1 MTHICSTFLKWVHF
15 IVRKEDFIKKID
27 FLTQKCSI
35 NKKKCKKKCKKN
47 DAYVFHFL
55 FVQFFNMKM
64 NQKRKK

>member
-35 NKKKCKKKCKKN
+35 NNKKCKKN
-47 DAYVFHFL
+47 VKKMTHMCSTFYLYNFL
-55 FVQFFNMKM
+55 T
-64 NQKRKK
+64 

>member
-35 NKKKCKKKCKKN
+35 NKKKCKKN